1 MSQVDVL
8 DLDGKVVEQ
17 IELPESVFNGEVK
30 LHLIH
35 QMVKYQ
41 LAKRRAGTH
50 STLTRKEVSGT
61 GAKPWRQK
69 GTGRAR
75 AGDVKSPI
83 WRSGGIIFGPKP
95 RSYAQK
101 MPKKMRRGALISA
114 LNLKLKEGKLK
125 VITDF
130 ELSEPKT
137 KSALGALNSL
147 DAGGKTL
154 LVSNAEQSNF
164 LTAVKNVRTAKPLRV
179 EGLNVYDIMWHEHL
193 LCTKGAIEAIAH
205 RLAG

>member
-1 MSQVDVL
+1 MAQIDVL
-8 DLDGKVVEQ
+8 DLEGKVVEQ
-17 IELPESVFNGEVK
+17 AELPASVFDGEVK

-61 GAKPWRQK
+61 GNRPWRQK

-83 WRSGGIIFGPKP
+83 WRHGGVAFGPKP
-95 RSYAQK
+95 RSYKQK
-101 MPKKMRRGALISA
+101 MPKKMRRSALKSA
-114 LNLKLKEGKLK
+114 LNLKLNEGKLK
-125 VITDF
+125 VIVDF
-130 ELSEPKT
+130 EISEPKT
-137 KSALGALNSL
+137 KAAAGALERIG
-147 DAGGKTL
+147 AQGKAL
-154 LVSNAEQSNF
+154 LVSDWRESNF
-164 LTAVKNVRTAKPLRV
+164 LTALKNIQKAKPLRV
-179 EGLNVYDIMWHEHL
+179 EGLNVYDIMWHEHIV
-193 LCTKGAIEAIAH
+193 CTMGALEAIAQ

>member
-17 IELPESVFNGEVK
+17 MELPEAVFNGEVK

-35 QMVKYQ
+35 HMVKYQ

-83 WRSGGIIFGPKP
+83 WRSGGTTFGPKP
-95 RSYAQK
+95 RSYKQK
-101 MPKKMRRGALISA
+101 MPKKMRRNALMSA
-114 LNLKLKEGKLK
+114 LSLKLKEGKLK
-125 VITDF
+125 IITNF
-130 ELSEPKT
+130 ELSDPKT
-137 KSALGALNSL
+137 KSAINALNSL
-147 DAGGKTL
+147 EAAGKTL
-154 LVSNAEQSNF
+154 LVSDTEQSNF
-164 LTAVKNVRTAKPLRV
+164 ITAMKNVRTAKPLRV

-193 LCTKGAIEAIAH
+193 LCTKGAIEAIAQ

>member
-17 IELPESVFNGEVK
+17 MELPEAVFNGEVK

-35 QMVKYQ
+35 HMVKYQ

-83 WRSGGIIFGPKP
+83 WRSGGTTFGPKP
-95 RSYAQK
+95 RSYKQK
-101 MPKKMRRGALISA
+101 MPKKMRRNALMSA

-125 VITDF
+125 IITNF
-130 ELSEPKT
+130 ELSDPKT
-137 KSALGALNSL
+137 KSAINALNSL
-147 DAGGKTL
+147 EAAGKTL
-154 LVSNAEQSNF
+154 LVSDTEQSNF
-164 LTAVKNVRTAKPLRV
+164 ITAMKNVRTAKPLRV

-193 LCTKGAIEAIAH
+193 LCTKGAIEAIAQ

>member
-83 WRSGGIIFGPKP
+83 WRSGGTTFGPKP

-101 MPKKMRRGALISA
+101 MPKKMRRGALMSA
-114 LNLKLKEGKLK
+114 LNLKLREGKLK

-130 ELSEPKT
+130 ELSDPKT
-137 KSALGALNSL
+137 KSAIGALNSL
-147 DAGGKTL
+147 DAVGKTL

-193 LCTKGAIEAIAH
+193 LCTKGAIEAIAQ

>member
-1 MSQVDVL
+1 MSQIDVL
-8 DLDGKVVEQ
+8 DMEGKVVEQ
-17 IELPESVFNGEVK
+17 MELPASVFDGEVK

-61 GAKPWRQK
+61 GSKPWRQK

-83 WRSGGIIFGPKP
+83 WRHGGTAFGPKP

-101 MPKKMRRGALISA
+101 MPKKMRRGALKSA
-114 LNLKLKEGKLK
+114 LNLRWKEGRLK
-125 VITDF
+125 VVSSF
-130 ELSEPKT
+130 EMAEAKT
-137 KSALGALNSL
+137 KAAVDALKNL
-147 DAGGKTL
+147 DAVGKTL
-154 LVSNAEQSNF
+154 LVSDADHPQF
-164 LTAVKNVRTAKPLRV
+164 LVALKNVPAAKPIRS
-179 EGLNVYDIMWHEHL
+179 EGLNVYDIMWHEYI
-193 LCTKGAIEAIAH
+193 LCTKGAIEAIAQ